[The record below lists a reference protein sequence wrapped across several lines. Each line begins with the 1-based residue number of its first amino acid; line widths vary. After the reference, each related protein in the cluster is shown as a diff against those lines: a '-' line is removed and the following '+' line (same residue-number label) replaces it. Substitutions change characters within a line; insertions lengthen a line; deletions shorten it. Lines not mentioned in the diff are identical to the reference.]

1 MNKEVFVLGMRYPL
15 DIDLP
20 DILEENDGSVM
31 YFSSEMDARKF
42 LQSLYDEKNLKML
55 ALIDD
60 NVELMRVQ

>member
-20 DILEENDGSVM
+20 DILEENDGTVM